1 MKNLR
6 LTPLLLL
13 LLMLSLSGCSLLA
26 SPGPM
31 SVKTGTESMD
41 SILPDPHESP
51 ADLAARA
58 EQAFAQ
64 GQFRS
69 AQEQFGRLFVLQPDF
84 RGTLAIDGLRGTC
97 QQLGDD
103 CRLIFA
109 KYQFLGDVFRGAF
122 GSRSVWPSQ
131 QEADFRSIIQCY
143 NLATMGRFKEAI
155 DVGARTTVAP
165 LPGFAQAA
173 LVCVSTSDEIYKRV
187 AEEQARGAAR
197 QRWKAEIA
205 AFGVQ
210 FDGISSSVA
219 AQDWEQVI
227 TLETAYN
234 GRADALQTMA
244 ADGTVARAGGE
255 ADFAE
260 ASSDI
265 AELKRTLSRQKKQ
278 LDETRR
284 AVATLQSNPAYL
296 DAAAQF
302 ANLSMTEGDQAGQV
316 ATLERTLAANQQ
328 PGPAQVQLTMQL
340 EAARDRLR
348 ETRRNLRDI
357 LIRTND
363 LRKNLKL
370 VPRDRP

>member
-1 MKNLR
+1 MKTLR
-6 LTPLLLL
+6 LLSMLLLIG
-13 LLMLSLSGCSLLA
+13 LSASGCSLIA
-26 SPGPM
+26 APGPLA
-31 SVKTGTESMD
+31 VKTGTESID

-51 ADLAARA
+51 SDLAARA

-155 DVGARTTVAP
+155 EVGARTTVAP
-165 LPGFAQAA
+165 LPGFAQAG

-187 AEEQARGAAR
+187 ADEQARVAAR
-197 QRWKAEIA
+197 QRWKTEIA

-210 FDGISSSVA
+210 YDAISAATA

-227 TLETAYN
+227 TLETSYN
-234 GRADALQTMA
+234 SRAEALQTMA
-244 ADGTVARAGGE
+244 SDGTVARAGGE
-255 ADFAE
+255 AEFAE
-260 ASSDI
+260 ASSDM
-265 AELKRTLSRQKKQ
+265 AELKRVFTRQKKQ

-284 AVATLQSNPAYL
+284 SLATLQSNPAYL
-296 DAAAQF
+296 EAAAQF
-302 ANLSMTEGDQAGQV
+302 ANLTMTESDQAGQV
-316 ATLERTLAANQQ
+316 ATLERTLAQNQQ
-328 PGPAQVQLTMQL
+328 QGPAQMQLVMQL

-348 ETRRNLRDI
+348 ETRRTLREI

-363 LRKNLKL
+363 MRKNLKL

>member
-1 MKNLR
+1 MKHLR
-6 LTPLLLL
+6 LLPLLLL
-13 LLMLSLSGCSLLA
+13 LGPTNAGCSLLA
-26 SPGPM
+26 APGPLA
-31 SVKTGTESMD
+31 VKTGTESID

-51 ADLAARA
+51 SDLAARA

-64 GQFRS
+64 GQYRS

-122 GSRSVWPSQ
+122 GSRSVWPPQ
-131 QEADFRSIIQCY
+131 QESDFRSIIQCY

-165 LPGFAQAA
+165 LPGFAQAG

-187 AEEQARGAAR
+187 TEEQARVAAR
-197 QRWKAEIA
+197 QRWKVEIA

-210 FDGISSSVA
+210 FDGISAAVA

-227 TLETAYN
+227 TLESAYN
-234 GRADALQTMA
+234 SRADALQSMA
-244 ADGTVARAGGE
+244 SDGTVARAGGE
-255 ADFAE
+255 SEFAS
-260 ASSDI
+260 ASSDM
-265 AELKRTLSRQKKQ
+265 AELKRTLGRQKKQ
-278 LDETRR
+278 LDDTRR
-284 AVATLQSNPAYL
+284 ALTTLQANPAYL
-296 DAAAQF
+296 EAAAQF
-302 ANLSMTEGDQAGQV
+302 ANLTMTETDQAAQV

-328 PGPAQVQLTMQL
+328 PGPAQMQLVMQL

-348 ETRRNLRDI
+348 DTRRNLREI
-357 LIRTND
+357 LTRTND
-363 LRKNLKL
+363 LRRNLKL